1 MQALGIS
8 YERIKECQR
17 SRGIRIRRIR
27 IRRIRIRRISK
38 NKIADYITVYA
49 TKSNIINI
57 LDT

>member
-17 SRGIRIRRIR
+17 S
-27 IRRIRIRRISK
+27 RRIRIRRISK